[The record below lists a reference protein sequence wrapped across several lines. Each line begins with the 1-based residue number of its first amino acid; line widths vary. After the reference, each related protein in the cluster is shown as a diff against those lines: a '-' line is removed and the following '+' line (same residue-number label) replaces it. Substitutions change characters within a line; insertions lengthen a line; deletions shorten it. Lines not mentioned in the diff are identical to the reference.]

1 MLSAILVCLII
12 SSNLFIVY
20 RRIDGM
26 PTFGDKLMSNS
37 FIFCISLIILF
48 LTDLNAMRF
57 VNAQVTITPGIDDE
71 PEPEPEPV
79 QQPSSGSDK
88 MFQALDSAHFIPL
101 TNSPGNQIKLMI
113 DYSVVDPTFVGE
125 LMTGTMEVYA
135 ANNNSLIRTS
145 SLSDPVIAN
154 QSGSV
159 QFATTFTDESLDS
172 VRTEATFTGPSGMET
187 ISNPISVNL
196 TLGQIIER

>member
-1 MLSAILVCLII
+1 MRLAMMKREIHLAVLALQYGIDKVLLS
-12 SSNLFIVY
+12 S
-20 RRIDGM
+20 
-26 PTFGDKLMSNS
+26 
-37 FIFCISLIILF
+37 
-48 LTDLNAMRF
+48 
-57 VNAQVTITPGIDDE
+57 DDE

-159 QFATTFTDESLDS
+159 QFATTFTDESLNS
-172 VRTEATFTGPSGMET
+172 VRTEATFTVQVEWRQYLIPS
-187 ISNPISVNL
+187 
-196 TLGQIIER
+196 Q

>member
-1 MLSAILVCLII
+1 MSKVGDDMMSI
-12 SSNLFIVY
+12 SF
-20 RRIDGM
+20 
-26 PTFGDKLMSNS
+26 
-37 FIFCISLIILF
+37 FIFCILF
-48 LTDLNAMRF
+48 LILIWNDVPAARF
-57 VNAQVTITPGIDDE
+57 ADAQVTITPGTDE
-71 PEPEPEPV
+71 DPEPEPEPV
-79 QQPSSGSDK
+79 QQPSSGPDK
-88 MFQALDSAHFIPL
+88 IFQALDSAHFIPL
-101 TNSPGNQIKLMI
+101 TNSPGNQIKLML

-125 LMTGTMEVYA
+125 LMSGTMEVYA

-159 QFATTFTDESLDS
+159 QFATTFTDERLDN

-196 TLGQIIER
+196 TLGQIIDR

>member
-1 MLSAILVCLII
+1 MSKAGDYVMSI
-12 SSNLFIVY
+12 SF
-20 RRIDGM
+20 
-26 PTFGDKLMSNS
+26 
-37 FIFCISLIILF
+37 FIFCILF
-48 LTDLNAMRF
+48 LILIWNDVPADRF
-57 VNAQVTITPGIDDE
+57 ADAQVTITPGTDE
-71 PEPEPEPV
+71 EPEPEAEPEAEPEPEPV
-79 QQPSSGSDK
+79 QQPSSGPDK
-88 MFQALDSAHFIPL
+88 IFQALDSAHFIPL
-101 TNSPGNQIKLMI
+101 TNSPGNQIKLML

-125 LMTGTMEVYA
+125 LMSGTMEVYA

-159 QFATTFTDESLDS
+159 QFATTFTDERLDN

-196 TLGQIIER
+196 TLGQIIDR

>member
-1 MLSAILVCLII
+1 
-12 SSNLFIVY
+12 
-20 RRIDGM
+20 
-26 PTFGDKLMSNS
+26 MSNS
-37 FIFCISLIILF
+37 FFIFCISLIIFF

-57 VNAQVTITPGIDDE
+57 VNAQVTITPGIDD
-71 PEPEPEPV
+71 EPEPEPV

-159 QFATTFTDESLDS
+159 QFATTFTDESLNS
-172 VRTEATFTGPSGMET
+172 VRTEATFTGPSGIET
-187 ISNPISVNL
+187 ISNPVSVNL
-196 TLGQIIER
+196 TLGQIIDR

>member
-1 MLSAILVCLII
+1 
-12 SSNLFIVY
+12 
-20 RRIDGM
+20 M

-57 VNAQVTITPGIDDE
+57 VNAQVTITPGIDDEPE